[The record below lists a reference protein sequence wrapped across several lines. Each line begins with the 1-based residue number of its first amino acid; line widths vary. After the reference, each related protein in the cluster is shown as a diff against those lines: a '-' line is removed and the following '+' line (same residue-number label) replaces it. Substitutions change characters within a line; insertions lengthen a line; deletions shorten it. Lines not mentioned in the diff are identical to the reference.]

1 MPPSE
6 AGGTAEWGRS
16 SDPAH
21 APSASRRATEKILTA
36 DGLYLTET
44 NLPVIFV
51 SRICL
56 DTNPFIMDTFIVRGG
71 RSGGVPG
78 ARRVRLRRQRL
89 EGAGSCRSV
98 RRWSPDAET
107 STLGGSSM
115 SNKRKGFTLV
125 ELLVVIVIIGIL
137 AALLLPAIARA
148 IRRSKVTQCGN
159 NLSQLWKME
168 YIYMSQFGG
177 KHKAMPTDSGKAFWK
192 ALTTTQ
198 PPLIDMTLNDIFMCP
213 VGGAAN
219 TPNEHMKM
227 S

>member
-1 MPPSE
+1 
-6 AGGTAEWGRS
+6 
-16 SDPAH
+16 
-21 APSASRRATEKILTA
+21 
-36 DGLYLTET
+36 
-44 NLPVIFV
+44 
-51 SRICL
+51 
-56 DTNPFIMDTFIVRGG
+56 
-71 RSGGVPG
+71 
-78 ARRVRLRRQRL
+78 
-89 EGAGSCRSV
+89 
-98 RRWSPDAET
+98 
-107 STLGGSSM
+107 M

-219 TPNEHMKM
+219 TPNEPDYYGPATKVAVLMDGDYVGSDAPENHPAESSGDPGSGNCLRK
-227 S
+227 SGDVQELNGTEFQSVVGGGSGSGSKGTIP